1 MEFEVIEQTYPED
14 FRADITRELGEHLS
28 KRHSVV
34 FIGMRRVGI
43 SNFLR
48 FFLYHKKLRHQ
59 FSHKLKHLFI
69 PVDLNDLIERTA
81 FPFWVLTLKRILDS
95 VESADFDLKTKKY
108 IENLFLDGIQSKN
121 LFLLIENIKK
131 ALNKIISEGVNL
143 TIFFIRFDRI
153 SEAASAEFFANLE
166 GIKDAT
172 HHKLSFVFTTSRGLN
187 SVSPK
192 VFSHTSLSLAQSQ
205 IFLKPASDADLKIIC
220 DAYIKRF
227 GLRISEELE
236 TELKRLTGGY
246 VQYLQLALISLNEP
260 ENSISKPK
268 DLSNF
273 LLSDERINL
282 QSEEL
287 WEGLTPNEQQS
298 LLKILN
304 GQSLNEKE
312 LRDSKYLIDSGFV
325 LKTDSGYKI
334 FSPIFE
340 KSLESKNGKSE
351 EGSKETLPFSLGSK
365 GRSKMELSKKEH
377 LLFSYLKQNLGEIC
391 EREAIIE
398 AVWPEEEALGVSDW
412 AIDRLVAR
420 LRKKIKEEGEFEIVT
435 IKTRGF
441 KLISKD

>member
-1 MEFEVIEQTYPED
+1 MEFEVIEQTYPET
-14 FRADITRELGEHLS
+14 FRQDITKELVEQLS
-28 KRHSVV
+28 KRHNVV

-48 FFLYHKKLRHQ
+48 FFLYHKKLHHQ
-59 FSHKLKHLFI
+59 FARQQKHLHI
-69 PVDLNDLIERTA
+69 PVDLNDLIERNTFA
-81 FPFWVLTLKRILDS
+81 FWVLTLKRVLDT
-95 VESADFDLKTKKY
+95 VETADFEPKTKKY

-131 ALNKIISEGVNL
+131 ALNKIISEGFYP

-153 SEAASAEFFANLE
+153 SESASAEFFANLE
-166 GIKDAT
+166 GIKDAAN
-172 HHKLSFVFTTSRGLN
+172 HKLSFVFTTSRGLN

-192 VFSHTSLSLAQSQ
+192 VFSHTSLSLAQSE
-205 IFLKPASDADLKIIC
+205 IFLKPASETDLKIIC

-236 TELKRLTGGY
+236 RELIRLTGGY
-246 VQYLQLALISLNEP
+246 VQYLQLSLISLNEP
-260 ENSISKPK
+260 ENSISQPK
-268 DLSNF
+268 ELFKF
-273 LLSDERINL
+273 LNSDERINL

-287 WEGLTPNEQQS
+287 WDGLTSPEQQI
-298 LLKILN
+298 LLKVLN
-304 GQSLNEKE
+304 NQKLTEKD
-312 LRDSKYLIDSGFV
+312 LKDGKYLFESGFINE
-325 LKTDSGYKI
+325 DQKI

-340 KSLESKNGKSE
+340 HFLKGKISQGEGSNGKI
-351 EGSKETLPFSLGSK
+351 
-365 GRSKMELSKKEH
+365 ELSKKEH
-377 LLFSYLKQNLGEIC
+377 LLFSFLKENLGEIC

-441 KLISKD
+441 KMVKNN